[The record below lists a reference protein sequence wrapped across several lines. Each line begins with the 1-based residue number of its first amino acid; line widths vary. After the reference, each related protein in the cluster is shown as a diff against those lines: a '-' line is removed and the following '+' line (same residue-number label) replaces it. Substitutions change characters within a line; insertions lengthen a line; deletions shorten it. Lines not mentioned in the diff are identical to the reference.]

1 MDRNPVLVLGSTGF
15 IGRNLVPELLREG
28 FPVRVMVRD
37 TSRMSSMPWGNDV
50 EVFQGDAEKAKS
62 LSDAMQGIKTAY
74 YLIHSMSGRSIF
86 GNRVVSEKDRF
97 IARAFVDAAE
107 CAGLRRVI
115 HLSSIG
121 EKGEKIARHLRG
133 RAKVPGILLPG
144 PAEATVLRS
153 SLIIGAGGASYEMLR
168 RLAERLPLMAW
179 PRWIDSPVQPIALQ
193 DVLRYLVGCLKIP
206 ETSGQIF
213 DIGGPDVLTYRQMIK
228 EYAVA
233 LGLHRRV
240 IFSLPLHASLPSA
253 YIVSLMTSVPP
264 GLAYQRILRL
274 KQKLVCENHDIEK
287 LIPLKQTTFLEA
299 VRIAHA
305 QEMKELDR
313 MSGFSGGSDSISVS
327 GNK

>member
-1 MDRNPVLVLGSTGF
+1 
-15 IGRNLVPELLREG
+15 
-28 FPVRVMVRD
+28 
-37 TSRMSSMPWGNDV
+37 
-50 EVFQGDAEKAKS
+50 
-62 LSDAMQGIKTAY
+62 
-74 YLIHSMSGRSIF
+74 
-86 GNRVVSEKDRF
+86 
-97 IARAFVDAAE
+97 
-107 CAGLRRVI
+107 
-115 HLSSIG
+115 
-121 EKGEKIARHLRG
+121 
-133 RAKVPGILLPG
+133 
-144 PAEATVLRS
+144 
-153 SLIIGAGGASYEMLR
+153 
-168 RLAERLPLMAW
+168 
-179 PRWIDSPVQPIALQ
+179 
-193 DVLRYLVGCLKIP
+193 CLKIP